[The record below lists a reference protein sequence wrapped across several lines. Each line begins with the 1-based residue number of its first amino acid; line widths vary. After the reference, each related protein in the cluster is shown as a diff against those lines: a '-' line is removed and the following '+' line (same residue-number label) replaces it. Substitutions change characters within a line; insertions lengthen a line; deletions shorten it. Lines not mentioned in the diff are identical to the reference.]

1 MQRTC
6 LCPGISVPNDTNSG
20 ITSLYGVTGEQ
31 RKYTRNNTQ
40 FGNTCPGLL
49 ADTSRDLGYL
59 GAVAPS
65 VIGIRIYIR
74 EVSQLP
80 SFIVTSVIKLG
91 HCP

>member
-1 MQRTC
+1 MVLR
-6 LCPGISVPNDTNSG
+6 
-20 ITSLYGVTGEQ
+20 E
-31 RKYTRNNTQ
+31 NNVNTLEIILS

>member
-1 MQRTC
+1 MVLRENNVNT
-6 LCPGISVPNDTNSG
+6 LVVILSSV
-20 ITSLYGVTGEQ
+20 
-31 RKYTRNNTQ
+31 
-40 FGNTCPGLL
+40 NTCPGLWRHV
-49 ADTSRDLGYL
+49 SRDLGYL